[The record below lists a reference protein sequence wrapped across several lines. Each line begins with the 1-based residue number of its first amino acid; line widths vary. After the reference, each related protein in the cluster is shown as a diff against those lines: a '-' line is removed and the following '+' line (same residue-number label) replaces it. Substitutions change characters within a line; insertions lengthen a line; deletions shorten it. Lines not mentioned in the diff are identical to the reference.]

1 MTVAILADI
10 VGSRRQPDRDA
21 LQKQIEEA
29 AAQADRLVPGATR
42 PWRPT
47 VGDELQAVYE
57 TLGGALRA
65 TLVLQL
71 AAPDSVECR
80 FGIGYGA
87 VVSVAS
93 SRDELQDGP
102 GWWAAREAI
111 EHVHS
116 LARRRV
122 RPART
127 WFQAGIGAPS
137 EITAIT
143 ALVNGYLLARDHIIG
158 EMNGRARR
166 LTLGRMRGD
175 AQKDLADAE
184 GISQSAVSQS
194 LSKAGAPGLML
205 LLDELTEVEDALLGR
220 DR

>member
-1 MTVAILADI
+1 MTVAIIADI

-21 LQKQIEEA
+21 LQQQIEDA
-29 AAQADRLVPGATR
+29 AGQSDRLVPGADQ

-47 VGDELQAVYE
+47 VGDELQAVYGS
-57 TLGGALRA
+57 LGRALRA

-71 AAPDSVECR
+71 AAPDDVECR
-80 FGIGYGA
+80 FGIGYGG

-93 SRDELQDGP
+93 TREELQDGP
-102 GWWAAREAI
+102 GWWAARQAI

-122 RPART
+122 RSART
-127 WFQAGIGAPS
+127 WFGAGVGAPR
-137 EITAIT
+137 EIAAIT
-143 ALVNGYLLARDHIIG
+143 GLVNSYLVARDHMVG

-194 LSKAGAPGLML
+194 LSKAGAPALML
-205 LLDELTEVEDALLGR
+205 LLDEIDGVEDALLGR
-220 DR
+220 SQ